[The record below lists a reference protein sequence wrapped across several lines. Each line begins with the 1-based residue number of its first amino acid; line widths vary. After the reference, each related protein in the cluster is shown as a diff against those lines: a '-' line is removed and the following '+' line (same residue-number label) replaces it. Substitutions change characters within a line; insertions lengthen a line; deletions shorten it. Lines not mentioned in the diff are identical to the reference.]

1 MGRGTSDG
9 HRWNVSWV
17 LIMACL
23 AQPVRAQAPV
33 PAFTEWAKAHAI
45 PVEEL
50 ALEGDLDDLNPLR
63 DVIGSARI
71 VAYGEP
77 AHGAREPLEFRNRL
91 FRYLVEELGFT
102 AFAFESN
109 LPRSRRLYDF
119 VLKADPEYDE
129 AIRNGFSYG
138 FGIFQANEDLL
149 QWVRA
154 YNADP
159 AHERKVHV
167 YGVDIEQLGLDTLAL
182 SNALAYLQRVDTAA
196 AREAGARLRP
206 YLEPVAG
213 RTVPLDLT
221 AAEQAELV
229 VAVDDLISALVSG
242 RPDFTAATSAVDFE
256 WALQSVVVVQQGL
269 RFFRELPPALIRR
282 MQGGQAFEVPP
293 LPFAAEFSQRRYV
306 RDASMAENVKWALA
320 QEGPEGRVFV
330 FAHNAHVMNADLRG
344 GWWQNL
350 EPAPVRMGRHLR
362 TMFSEDLVI
371 IGTSSV
377 QIGADLGGG
386 PAADAG
392 TWTLDSAMASVGVP
406 AFLLDLRAA
415 RSTPA
420 VERFL
425 SQEHTLRSNLT
436 TEVEISPS
444 HAFDVFF
451 FVNTLTEAPVVRQ

>member
-1 MGRGTSDG
+1 MGRGTSDWHG
-9 HRWNVSWV
+9 WKLSWV
-17 LIMACL
+17 LVMACV

-50 ALEGDLDDLNPLR
+50 ALEGDFDDLSPLR
-63 DVIGSARI
+63 DVIGSARM

-77 AHGAREPLEFRNRL
+77 THGAREPLEFRNRL

-102 AFAFESN
+102 AFALESS
-109 LPRSRRLYDF
+109 LPRSRRLHDF
-119 VLKADPEYDE
+119 VLEADSEYDE
-129 AIRNGFSYG
+129 AISDAFSYG
-138 FGIFQANEDLL
+138 FGSYQANQDLL
-149 QWVRA
+149 EWIRA

-167 YGVDIEQLGLDTLAL
+167 YGVDIEQLALDTLAL
-182 SNALAYLQRVDTAA
+182 SNALAYLQRVDTTT
-196 AREAGARLRP
+196 ARETGDRLRP

-221 AAEQAELV
+221 ATEQAELV
-229 VAVDDLISALVSG
+229 LAVDDLISVLVSG
-242 RPDFTAATSAVDFE
+242 RPDFTAATSVVDFE
-256 WALQSVVVVQQGL
+256 WALQSVLVAQQGL
-269 RFFRELPPALIRR
+269 RFFREFPPAWKSM
-282 MQGGQAFEVPP
+282 MQGGQAFELPP
-293 LPFAAEFSQRRYV
+293 LPFPAEWSTRREV

-320 QEGPEGRVFV
+320 REGPEGRIFV
-330 FAHNAHVMNADLRG
+330 FAHNGHVMNADLKG

-350 EPAPVRMGRHLR
+350 EPPPVPMGRHLR

-377 QIGADLGGG
+377 QIGTDLGGA

-392 TWTLDSAMASVGVP
+392 RWTLDSAMASVGMP

-425 SQEHTLRSNLT
+425 SQEHTLRHNYI

-451 FVNTLTEAPVVRQ
+451 FVNTLTEAPVVKQ